1 MNPYLFHNAKIF
13 LLDGKNNYCE
23 AMVVEND
30 RFKAFGTF
38 QELLLSFPDAIKVNL
53 DGRFV
58 FPGFN
63 DAHIHLWKVGSLL
76 GHTLD
81 LRGVHSKPEMLAL
94 LHDFAVNATSKDWLL
109 ARGFNEALWENG
121 TLPTCKDLDLLFP
134 DRPCQVMRTCAHIV
148 VVNSFALRLAGIDEN
163 TVDPAGGHIGRF
175 ENGKPNG
182 ILYEAAI
189 KQMTSFIPEITT
201 AEYKKMILDAQE
213 KCLEMGITSITD
225 PEIYTP
231 QRVAYEAL
239 EKEGLLK
246 LRVNL
251 FLVHLPDIKP
261 SNPYLSKDSC
271 IGRLQMDTLKFFADG
286 GLSGQTAAV
295 FRPYKSS
302 DNFGVLRMS
311 TDYFYN
317 LASKGQIN
325 GWKIATHAIGDA
337 AIDQVLSVY
346 EKLKTEVNHSLV
358 HRIEHLGLPQA
369 KHISLMNR
377 LGIICASQPA
387 FVRELGPNFRQ
398 YLDTEYQQIVYPY
411 HTLLKEGV
419 TLAFSSDAPVVRDF
433 KPLSG
438 IRDAIQR
445 VDEQGYTH
453 NPQEKIIMEQA
464 FIAYT
469 YGGALADG
477 AGDIKGKMAPHFLA
491 DFIVLNKNPFQS
503 SWEDWDQIKIEK
515 VYIGGKLIL

>member
-13 LLDGKNNYCE
+13 LLDGKNNHCE

-30 RFKAFGTF
+30 RFKAFGTY
-38 QELLLSFPDAIKVNL
+38 QELLLSFPEAIKVDL

-81 LRGVHSKPEMLAL
+81 LRGVHSKEEMLAL
-94 LHDFAVNATSKDWLL
+94 LNNFAVNTTSKDWLL
-109 ARGFNEALWENG
+109 ARGFNEALWENRA
-121 TLPTCKDLDLLFP
+121 LPTCKDLDLLFP

-163 TVDPAGGHIGRF
+163 TVDPVGGHIGRF

-189 KQMTSFIPEITT
+189 KQMTPFIPEITT
-201 AEYKKMILDAQE
+201 DEYKKMILEAQE

-225 PEIYTP
+225 PEIYNP
-231 QRVAYEAL
+231 QRVAYEVL

-261 SNPYLSKDSC
+261 SNPYLTKDSC
-271 IGRLQMDTLKFFADG
+271 TGRLQMDTLKFFADG

-295 FRPYKSS
+295 FRPYKAS

-358 HRIEHLGLPQA
+358 HRIEHLGLPHA
-369 KHISLMNR
+369 RHISLMNR

-438 IRDAIQR
+438 IRDAVQR